1 MEATKIRLGYC
12 PTRRDVF
19 DKNAA
24 IEYGKKIKDYISKFE
39 DVEIVDIDGI
49 NEENLLFQDCDIETV
64 IKRFCENEIDALFFP
79 HCNFGSENR
88 ISQVAKAFDVPV
100 LLWGPRDEEPDQIT
114 GLRTRDTQCGLF
126 ATGKVLRRHNI
137 EFTYL
142 TNTVLESDYF
152 KERFEKFLQVA
163 SVVKSMKDLRI
174 LQISTRPEAFCSVI
188 CNEGELLEKFNVH
201 VYPVT
206 LNDLVVEMDRI
217 IAENGEDYQNTYN
230 FIRTYISK
238 NGNED
243 GVTKTAA
250 MKVAMKNLAKQYRC
264 RAVAIQCWNSLQD
277 ITHIMPCLANSLL
290 SDEGIPVVCETD
302 INGAIT
308 AVMMQAVTMNKKS
321 QFFADLT
328 IRHHEKENMEML
340 WHCGVFPYSM
350 AKNKESA
357 YAGEHWILPSKAF
370 GTCMWQIENGDVTIA
385 RFDGDHG
392 EYSMFVGEAKA
403 VDGPTTGG
411 SYTWIEVDNWA
422 KWEHKLVYGP
432 YIHHVSGIYDK
443 AADVLVEACKYIKGV
458 KADIVETQENEARD
472 RWL

>member
-1 MEATKIRLGYC
+1 MNGTKIKLGYC

-19 DKNAA
+19 DKNEA
-24 IEYGKKIKDYISKFE
+24 IKFGKKIKEHISKFV
-39 DVEIVDIDGI
+39 DVVVIDIVGI
-49 NEENLLFQDCDIETV
+49 YVESLLFQDCDIEKV
-64 IKRFCENEIDALFFP
+64 IKRFKENEIDALFIP

-88 ISQVAKAFDVPV
+88 VSQVAKALNVPV

-126 ATGKVLRRHNI
+126 ATGKVLRRHNVK
-137 EFTYL
+137 FTYL
-142 TNTVLESDYF
+142 TNTALESEYF
-152 KERFEKFLQVA
+152 NERFQKFLQVA

-174 LQISTRPEAFCSVI
+174 LQISTRPEAFCSVM

-206 LNDLVVEMDRI
+206 LNDLYMEMNRI
-217 IAENGEDYQNTYN
+217 IDENGEEYQDTLK

-238 NGNED
+238 SGNDD
-243 GVTKTAA
+243 GVIKTAA
-250 MKVAMKNLAKQYRC
+250 MKCAMKNLAQQFRC

-277 ITHIMPCLANSLL
+277 ITHIMPCLANALL

-308 AVMMQAVTMNKKS
+308 AVMTQAATMNKNP

-328 IRHHEKENMEML
+328 VRHHEKENLEML

-350 AKNKESA
+350 AKNKENA

-392 EYSMFVGEAKA
+392 EYSMFLGEAKA

-422 KWEHKLVYGP
+422 RWEHKLVYGP
-432 YIHHVSGIYDK
+432 YIHHVSGVYGK
-443 AADVLVEACKYIKGV
+443 YADVLMEACRYIDGL
-458 KADIVETQENEARD
+458 KADIVETQEEEMKE